1 MRSFQTGCVVEQQA
15 AVKIEYFGEEQVAMK
30 KTARRII
37 DEDINPYVDE
47 WEKEGI
53 YPAHTVFKKLGS
65 AGLLGVN
72 KPVEYG
78 GMGLDF
84 KYNIALNEEFGH
96 INCGAVPMSI
106 AVQTDMATPALARF
120 GSDELKRSFLEPS
133 VLGDMVACLGVSE
146 PGGGSDVAANTT
158 SAIRRG
164 DDLII
169 NGQKMWITN
178 AFQADWM
185 CLLANTSEGH
195 REYSPDLQ
203 LPCFIDLFV
212 SPQEQVPDL
221 PAHGHTRHPPGQ
233 ED

>member
-1 MRSFQTGCVVEQQA
+1 MLCSRTMWGTMMVRRGLQTGRVVGQQA
-15 AVKIEYFGEEQVAMK
+15 AMQGSYFGEEQEAMK
-30 KTARRII
+30 RTARRII
-37 DEDINPYVDE
+37 DEDINPYVDQ
-47 WEKEGI
+47 WEKDGI

-84 KYNIALNEEFGH
+84 KYNIALNEELGH

-120 GSDELKRSFLEPS
+120 GSEELKKSFLEPS

-158 SAIRRG
+158 TARRQG

-185 CLLANTSEGH
+185 CLLANTSAGH
-195 REYSPDLQ
+195 RK
-203 LPCFIDLFV
+203 
-212 SPQEQVPDL
+212 
-221 PAHGHTRHPPGQ
+221 
-233 ED
+233 

>member
-1 MRSFQTGCVVEQQA
+1 MLVKNLRMKSALSKLSRQVTLGRCFHSGSVCRQQTSVQVD
-15 AVKIEYFGEEQVAMK
+15 YFGEEQQAMQD
-30 KTARRII
+30 TARRII
-37 DEDINPYVDE
+37 DEDINPFIDQ
-47 WEKEGI
+47 WEEDGM
-53 YPAHTVFKKLGS
+53 YPAHTIFKKLGS

-84 KYNIALNEEFGH
+84 KYNIALNEVLGH
-96 INCGAVPMSI
+96 INCGGVPMSI

-120 GSDELKRSFLEPS
+120 GSDQLKRNFLEPS
-133 VLGDMVACLGVSE
+133 VSGDMVACLGVSE

-158 SAIRRG
+158 SANRQG

-195 REYSPDLQ
+195 RK
-203 LPCFIDLFV
+203 CCC
-212 SPQEQVPDL
+212 
-221 PAHGHTRHPPGQ
+221 
-233 ED
+233 

>member
-1 MRSFQTGCVVEQQA
+1 MMRSVKSCLKLGGSYSQGGLRGLQTGCVVRQQA
-15 AVKIEYFGEEQVAMK
+15 AIKSEYFGEEQMSMK
-30 KTARRII
+30 KTAKRII
-37 DEDINPYVDE
+37 DEDINPYVDQ
-47 WEKEGI
+47 WEEEGI

-72 KPVEYG
+72 KPMEYG

-84 KYNIALNEEFGH
+84 KFNIALNEELGH

-120 GSDELKRSFLEPS
+120 GSDQLKRTFLEPS

-195 REYSPDLQ
+195 RK
-203 LPCFIDLFV
+203 C
-212 SPQEQVPDL
+212 
-221 PAHGHTRHPPGQ
+221 
-233 ED
+233 

>member
-1 MRSFQTGCVVEQQA
+1 MMRSLSCVKLGRSLSLKSVRGFHRGNVLTQQA
-15 AVKIEYFGEEQVAMK
+15 AFQVDYFEEEQRSMQ
-30 KTARRII
+30 KTAKRII
-37 DEDINPYVDE
+37 DEDINPYVDQ
-47 WEKEGI
+47 WEEEGM

-84 KYNIALNEEFGH
+84 KYNIALNEELGH
-96 INCGAVPMSI
+96 INCGGVPMSI

-133 VLGDMVACLGVSE
+133 VLGDLVACLGVSE

-158 SAIRRG
+158 SAVRRG

-195 REYSPDLQ
+195 RK
-203 LPCFIDLFV
+203 F
-212 SPQEQVPDL
+212 
-221 PAHGHTRHPPGQ
+221 
-233 ED
+233 